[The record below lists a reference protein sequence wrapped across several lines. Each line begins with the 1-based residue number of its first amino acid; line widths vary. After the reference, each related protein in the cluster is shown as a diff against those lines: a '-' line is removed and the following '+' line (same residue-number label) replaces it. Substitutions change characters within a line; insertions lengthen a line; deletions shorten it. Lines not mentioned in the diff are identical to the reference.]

1 MITIIFI
8 ISFYNKFWIFF
19 KDKGLLDKFI
29 ISEYEE
35 GIPEITISRRFNS
48 MGKPYDYGDIPL
60 SKEYLSKLK
69 KYNLK
74 IINKSKWLNAISV
87 QCDEKTIEMIR
98 KLTFIK
104 EIKPVKILKIK
115 INSNQLKLGYG
126 DNSGN
131 MRILKI
137 DTLHSLG
144 YTGNGIRI
152 GVFDTGFEFGKNK
165 HEALEDVKVIAKA
178 DFVFPDT
185 MFINGDTLIVPDTMV
200 GYEVNEDW
208 RDDNYPLC
216 FWGWCSQT
224 DHGTKI
230 LSILAGYKSSKIIG
244 VAFNA
249 EYVLAKTELVYDK
262 NGDMI
267 ELRREEDNWIAALE
281 WAESLGVHIITS
293 SLGYKFFDDG
303 GGYTYADLNGE
314 NALITIAADSAARRG
329 VFVVN
334 AMGNVL
340 MGASSDTSIVAPAD
354 GKYVFSIGGIDTLGR
369 WSSISA
375 KGPTFDGRTKPDFVA
390 PVSAVVVNPEWSR
403 EIMELPG
410 FDTVYIPKY
419 INAQGTSVSTPY
431 VSGLIAL
438 LLEAHPSWIGK
449 IEKVKNILIESS
461 SNEGIPNDST
471 GYGFINGLKALYYEA
486 PEVNYSDVFG
496 KLILYPNPIKKK
508 ERNSFT
514 VSYFFNKEA
523 IVNIKVFDSS
533 GKNVFTK
540 SIGFLL
546 PGEYEEKIDIRDFKP
561 GLYVIVLS
569 TEKFK
574 VYGKVFIM

>member
-1 MITIIFI
+1 MCIIFI
-8 ISFYNKFWIFF
+8 LLFYNRFWIFF
-19 KDKGLLDKFI
+19 KDKGSIDKNLI
-29 ISEYEE
+29 TEYEKS
-35 GIPEITISRRFNS
+35 IPDLTLERRFNS
-48 MGKPYDYGDIPL
+48 IGKAYDFGDLPIPKDYINQL
-60 SKEYLSKLK
+60 KSFDIKLR
-69 KYNLK
+69 Y
-74 IINKSKWLNAISV
+74 KSRWLNAVSV
-87 QCDEKTIEMIR
+87 ECDEKKIEKVSMLHFVR
-98 KLTFIK
+98 KI
-104 EIKPVKILKIK
+104 EPVKVLTMKM
-115 INSNQLKLGYG
+115 NLNQMETRYGY
-126 DNSGN
+126 NSGN

-165 HEALEDVKVIAKA
+165 HEALEDVKVIAKG

-185 MFINGDTLIVPDTMV
+185 MIVNGDTIIVPDTIV

-224 DHGTKI
+224 DHGTEI

-249 EYVLAKTELVYDK
+249 EYVLAKTELVFDR

-293 SLGYKFFDDG
+293 SIGYKFFDDG
-303 GGYTYADLNGE
+303 GGYSYADLNGE
-314 NALITIAADSAARRG
+314 NALITIAADSAVRRG
-329 VFVVN
+329 VFVFN
-334 AMGNVL
+334 AMGNVS
-340 MGASSDTSIVAPAD
+340 MGALADTSIVAPAD

-375 KGPTFDGRTKPDFVA
+375 KGPTIDGRIKPDFVA
-390 PVSAVVVNPEWSR
+390 PISAMVVNPEWSK
-403 EIMELPG
+403 EIMEIPG
-410 FDTVYIPKY
+410 FDTIYIPKY
-419 INAQGTSVSTPY
+419 ISAAGTSVSTPY
-431 VSGLIAL
+431 VAGLIAL

-449 IEKVKNILIESS
+449 IDKVKNILIESS

-471 GYGFINGLKALYYEA
+471 GYGYIDGLKALYYET
-486 PEVNYSDVFG
+486 PEIDYSDIVG
-496 KLILYPNPIKKK
+496 KLIVYPNPVKIN
-508 ERNSFT
+508 ERDFFT
-514 VSYFFNKEA
+514 VSCFLNKEA
-523 IVNIKVFDSS
+523 FVSIKIYDSGGFNI
-533 GKNVFTK
+533 FTK
-540 SIGFLL
+540 SFGYIL
-546 PGEYEEKIDIRDFKP
+546 PGEFKERIKIENFRP
-561 GLYVIVLS
+561 GLYFIVLS

-574 VYGKVFIM
+574 IYEKLFII